1 MDIKMLPPSISK
13 LIGGY
18 DHQLKLKADMGC
30 LGETELQCYNRFLN
44 DLDRSKNDRDF
55 PYIFDSSEVK
65 RVLEF
70 CSLLVGY
77 DAQGNLQKLKLYPW
91 QKFVVLN
98 LFGWRHKQSKLL
110 RYRESYI
117 SVARRNGKSALS
129 SVLLHYFMAA
139 STFRS
144 ERAICFSVKK
154 DSAKIV
160 FRQFL
165 SYIDADPDL
174 DALYNYSKINGNAT
188 CKGTDNYLEVF
199 SGSTDADGFQSG
211 YAVADEIA
219 LQDGQL
225 YQLIY
230 DGQANLPQSQLIG
243 ISTAGFD
250 IGGWCH
256 SKYKG
261 IKASLASNTLLDNL
275 FVYIC
280 EPDEGDDFADYRTW
294 AKANPLLF
302 FTIDGQLRQDK
313 IDYYS
318 SKYQQALVQGGRN
331 LTSFYTKQCNHWCAA
346 ADTLLCDF
354 NALDKCIYDF
364 TFEEVLEKYKNWY
377 CGVDLSQTT
386 DLTSVAWLAWI
397 KISED
402 GKLLAPDSNDGK
414 RAIYINVL
422 NYMPS
427 ATLQRHIT
435 ADKFP
440 YEKYIDKELF
450 LTFGA
455 KGARTAYDEILIHM
469 QKIREDNDLKFETI
483 SCDPYGVASIQ
494 ASLEEMC
501 NCLILQSQ
509 SPKALSPYIELF
521 ATYVVDE
528 QIAISKDSS
537 DIFYR
542 AIRNSVVAQTKD
554 GYLEVKKPTQNQ
566 NTNYR
571 IDPVDAMLDGIIAPI
586 IDKDK
591 IIEAVNY
598 DDLVN
603 DWLDIYK

>member
-1 MDIKMLPPSISK
+1 MDIKLLPPAISK
-13 LIGGY
+13 IIGGY

-30 LGETELQCYNRFLN
+30 LGETELKCYNRFLN
-44 DLDRSKNDRDF
+44 DLERSKSGGDF
-55 PYIFDSSEVK
+55 PYIFDTTEVK

-70 CSLLVGY
+70 CSLLVNY
-77 DAQGNLQKLKLYPW
+77 DGEGNLQRLKLYPW

-98 LFGWRHKQSKLL
+98 LFGWRHKETKLL

-129 SVLLHYFMAA
+129 SVLLHYFMTG
-139 STFRS
+139 SSFRS

-174 DALYNYSKINGNAT
+174 DALYSYSKINGNAT
-188 CKGTDNYLEVF
+188 SKGTDNYLEVF
-199 SGSTDADGFQSG
+199 SGATDADGFQSG

-261 IKASLASNTLLDNL
+261 IKASLASNTLPDNL

-302 FTIDGQLRQDK
+302 FTIDGELRQDK

-346 ADTLLCDF
+346 ADSLLCDF
-354 NALDKCIYDF
+354 DALDKCFYDF
-364 TFEEVLEKYKNWY
+364 TFEEVLENYKLWY
-377 CGVDLSQTT
+377 LGIDLSQTT
-386 DLTSVAWLAWI
+386 DLTSIAWCTWI
-397 KISED
+397 RVNEERELLPSDSSE
-402 GKLLAPDSNDGK
+402 GK
-414 RAIYINVL
+414 RVLYINVL

-440 YEKYIDKELF
+440 YDKYLDKELF

-455 KGARTAYDEILIHM
+455 KGARTAYDEILVHI
-469 QKIREDNDLKFETI
+469 QKIKIDNELDFETI

-494 ASLEEMC
+494 TGLEEMC

-509 SPKALSPYIELF
+509 SAKALSPYIELF

-528 QIAISKDSS
+528 QIAISQDSS

-542 AIRNSVVAQTKD
+542 AIKNSVVAQTKD

-586 IDKDK
+586 IDRDK
-591 IIEAVNY
+591 ILEAVNY
-598 DDLVN
+598 DDLVD
-603 DWLDIYK
+603 DWLGIYK